1 MTPSTSGG
9 DDVNQNL
16 GDADRAGRMLAGS
29 VLSIAYFA
37 IQRSLVS
44 DLVGAIAVVLLLTS
58 LVGWSPL
65 YFVLRRSTRSDKDA
79 KPLPP
84 P

>member
-1 MTPSTSGG
+1 M
-9 DDVNQNL
+9 NQNI
-16 GDADRAGRMLAGS
+16 GDADRAGRMLLGS
-29 VLSIAYFA
+29 SLSIAYFA
-37 IQRSLVS
+37 IPRSVVS
-44 DLVGAIAVVLLLTS
+44 DVVGVIAVVLLLTS

>member
-9 DDVNQNL
+9 DDVNQNI
-16 GDADRAGRMLAGS
+16 GDADRAGRMLLGS
-29 VLSIAYFA
+29 SLSIAYFA
-37 IQRSLVS
+37 IPRSVVS
-44 DLVGAIAVVLLLTS
+44 DVVGVIAVVLLLTS

>member
-1 MTPSTSGG
+1 MRPSTSGG

-16 GDADRAGRMLAGS
+16 GDADRAGRMLGGS

-79 KPLPP
+79 KPLAPP
-84 P
+84 

>member
-1 MTPSTSGG
+1 ML
-9 DDVNQNL
+9 L
-16 GDADRAGRMLAGS
+16 GS
-29 VLSIAYFA
+29 SLSIAYFA
-37 IQRSLVS
+37 IPRSVVS
-44 DLVGAIAVVLLLTS
+44 DVVGVIAVVLLLTS